1 MNTNSRRP
9 LRRDMLPTLTER
21 TQPPSL
27 PTGSTSNPPYQ
38 RAKDLP
44 RLIQVTDEMMRST
57 SRANRMIIIGL
68 IENALRKERLR
79 AQKRGSLYQ
88 IEKHQMLVQ
97 ALNAERG
104 KVASHLS
111 TKNHAA
117 QAKLNSRPD
126 YKKRRLLLRDS
137 VFKYFKTS

>member
-9 LRRDMLPTLTER
+9 LRHDMLPTLTER
-21 TQPPSL
+21 THTLSL
-27 PTGSTSNPPYQ
+27 PTGSTSSLPYQ

-44 RLIQVTDEMMRST
+44 RLIQVTDEMMRT
-57 SRANRMIIIGL
+57 PSRANRMMIIGL

-97 ALNAERG
+97 ALNTERG

-111 TKNHAA
+111 AKNHAA
-117 QAKLNSRPD
+117 QAKSNSRPD

-137 VFKYFKTS
+137 VFKYFKTE